1 MRKILTYAVSALAL
15 ASCSSDSLVSD
26 SPANTQA
33 PIAFNVGQKN
43 ITRVVDDSK
52 NLEKN
57 GHYNFGVWAYKVNGS
72 TRQNVMANYLVGYN
86 GTNGYPKDGVPA
98 STWYYDGLNSQIL
111 RYWDY
116 SYPTTNFYA
125 YAPYDANAS
134 FTEEN
139 NTITVAATAG
149 YKKTNDVIFA
159 GKSVAKAAYGK
170 LVPLQFKHIGAKV
183 NIAFRESVSGYKVQL
198 INLKDDSEEG
208 KGIQATP
215 AVFDS
220 SKSTPDDQYTKG
232 EYNEKANVTI
242 DYTDLDNLITNATP
256 TKTSD
261 VNLNFD
267 IPTEVSDNGLVSYT
281 NTKTNKTYNVLRE
294 GTDAKYVVS
303 PTTYYAVVQS
313 DNNPGFTL
321 HVSYKLIAE
330 DNGEEI
336 IVRDARV
343 FIPANMVKWESNMA
357 YTYNFTIT
365 TSSTGNTTGT
375 VVEDSPVVPTDK
387 ALNPIVFD
395 NPTISDYDNATPYNK
410 DV

>member
-1 MRKILTYAVSALAL
+1 MKKILTCAVSALAL

-43 ITRVVDDSK
+43 ITRTVDDPS

-57 GHYNFGVWAYKVNGS
+57 GYYNFGVWAYKVNGS
-72 TRQNVMANYLVGYN
+72 TSQNVMANYLVGYN
-86 GTNGYPKDGVPA
+86 GTNGYPNADVAA
-98 STWYYDGLNSQIL
+98 STWYYDGLNSQVL
-111 RYWDY
+111 RYWDH

-134 FTEEN
+134 FSEADK
-139 NTITVAATAG
+139 TITVSATAG
-149 YKKTNDVIFA
+149 YAPTNDVIFA
-159 GKSVAKAAYGK
+159 GKSVAETAYEY
-170 LVPLQFKHIGAKV
+170 LVPLKFKHIGAKV
-183 NIAFRESVSGYKVQL
+183 NIAFRECVSGYKVQL
-198 INLKDDSEEG
+198 INLKNDTDV

-215 AVFDS
+215 AIFDS

-232 EYNEKANVTI
+232 EYNEEADVTI
-242 DYTDLDNLITNATP
+242 YYTNPDVPTTNATP
-256 TKTSD
+256 TKISSA
-261 VNLNFD
+261 NLKFD
-267 IPTEVSDNGLVSYT
+267 IPTEVSDNNLVSYT
-281 NTKTNKTYNVLRE
+281 NPKTNKTYNVLRE

-313 DNNPGFTL
+313 TGNPGFTL

-343 FIPANMVKWESNMA
+343 FIPANMVKWESNKA

-365 TSSTGNTTGT
+365 TSSTGNTSGT
-375 VVEDSPVVPTDK
+375 VVVDSPVVPTNK

-395 NPTISDYDNATPYNK
+395 NPTISDYDPADAYNGNI
-410 DV
+410 

>member
-33 PIAFNVGQKN
+33 PIAFNAGQKN
-43 ITRVVDDSK
+43 ITRSVDDPS

-57 GHYNFGVWAYKVNGS
+57 GYYNFGVWAYKVNGS

-159 GKSVAKAAYGK
+159 GKSVAKAAYGE

-281 NTKTNKTYNVLRE
+281 NTKTNNTYNVLRE

-313 DNNPGFTL
+313 TGNPGFTL

-343 FIPANMVKWESNMA
+343 FIPANMVKWESNKA

-365 TSSTGNTTGT
+365 TSSTGNTSGT
-375 VVEDSPVVPTDK
+375 VVVDSPVVPTNK